1 MMHSTTATRNPAMT
15 ALWIWFAL
23 GVLACACV
31 PGLRVRDPFWGWLPF
46 WLLAAPLIDL
56 AVLHRC
62 RLAATSRALLVR
74 VRRRRRPARRQ
85 ATRTHSRRVRRAGE
99 RNFAN
104 P

>member
-1 MMHSTTATRNPAMT
+1 MIPATTAVRNPAVT

-23 GVLACACV
+23 GALAFACV
-31 PGLRVRDPFWGWLPF
+31 PALRTRDPFWGWLPF
-46 WLLAAPLIDL
+46 WLIAAPLIDL

-74 VRRRRRPARRQ
+74 VRHRRRPARRQ
-85 ATRTHSRRVRRAGE
+85 AARMHTRRVLHTRE
-99 RNFAN
+99 RNFAS